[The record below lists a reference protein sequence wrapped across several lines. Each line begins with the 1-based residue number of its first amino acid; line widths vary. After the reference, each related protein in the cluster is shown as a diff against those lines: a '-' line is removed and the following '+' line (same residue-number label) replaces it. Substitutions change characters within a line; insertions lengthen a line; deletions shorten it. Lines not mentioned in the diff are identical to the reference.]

1 MKPFNLEKA
10 LTGEPVVTRDGRPV
24 YDLHHL
30 EHSNNAKR
38 LITVIDGT
46 TFFFYGDG
54 IYCVGRE
61 ESQYDLF
68 MAPVKRTV
76 WGVMYRDCADDN
88 GKLYLYPFLY
98 PTEENARSEMER
110 PINAAKK
117 AIKVFPIEWGE

>member
-10 LTGEPVVTRDGRPV
+10 LAGDPVVTRCGEPV
-24 YDLHHL
+24 HDLHYL
-30 EHSNNAKR
+30 EHSRMSQKLVAVVNGTPFYAND
-38 LITVIDGT
+38 DGT
-46 TFFFYGDG
+46 YQL
-54 IYCVGRE
+54 GRK

-88 GKLYLYPFLY
+88 GKLYLHPFLY
-98 PTEENARSEMER
+98 PTEENARSEIER

-117 AIKVFPIEWGE
+117 AIKVFPIEWEE